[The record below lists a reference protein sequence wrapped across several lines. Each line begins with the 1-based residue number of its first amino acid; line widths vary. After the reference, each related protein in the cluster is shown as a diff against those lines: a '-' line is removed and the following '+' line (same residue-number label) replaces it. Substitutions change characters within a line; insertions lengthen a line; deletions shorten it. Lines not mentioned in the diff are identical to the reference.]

1 MPVFIAALGGML
13 LNLVGSMV
21 GRIFVALGLSVFTY
35 KGIESTVTWLKSQA
49 VSSLSGLPSEA
60 LSLVAY
66 MRAGE
71 AISIIAS
78 AMTVRFLLDG
88 VQSDTFKKWV
98 LKA

>member
-1 MPVFIAALGGML
+1 MPEFIASFGGML

-35 KGIESTVTWLKSQA
+35 KGIDSTTTWLKSQA